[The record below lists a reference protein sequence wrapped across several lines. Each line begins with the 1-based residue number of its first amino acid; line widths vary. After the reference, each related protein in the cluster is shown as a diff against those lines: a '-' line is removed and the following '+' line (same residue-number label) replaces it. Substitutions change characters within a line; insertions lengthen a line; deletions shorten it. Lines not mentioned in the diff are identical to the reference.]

1 MLISAE
7 PGIGKSRLAEAF
19 RLSLEGEPH
28 TRLRYFCS
36 PHHQDS
42 ALFPFIGQLERA
54 ARFERE
60 DTPEARLEKLQ
71 ALVAANSPAEGD
83 LQLFVEMLSVPLGD
97 RYPPLNLTPQRK
109 KEKTFEALLRQL
121 AGLTRRQPILMI
133 FEDLHWADPSSR
145 ELLDI
150 AVEEIARLPVLLVAT
165 FRPEFQPPWIGQ
177 SHVTALSL
185 RRLARDESEE
195 LVSGL
200 VGYSAALPSELLDEI
215 IERTDGVPLFLEELT
230 KAVLEAKGSGVN
242 IAASVPA
249 AALAVPATL
258 HASLMARLDRLG
270 PTAKEIA
277 QVGAAIGREFSYEL
291 LAVIA
296 RRTEAVLRGA
306 MGRLVDA
313 GLVSQRGV
321 PPQATFL
328 FKHALVQ
335 DAAHSTLLRGPRREL
350 HKQIAEALEAHFP
363 ELMDTQPEVFAQ
375 HYPEAGLVEKSV
387 SYWGK
392 AGHRS
397 AARSA
402 MAEATAQ
409 FRKGLDH
416 LALLS
421 DTPERQ
427 RRELELHSA
436 LGAVLMPVKGQRS
449 GNGPSLCPRI

>member
-1 MLISAE
+1 VLISAE

-230 KAVLEAKGSGVN
+230 KAVLR
-242 IAASVPA
+242 ASAISRRVVSPE
-249 AALAVPATL
+249 TW
-258 HASLMARLDRLG
+258 MAR
-270 PTAKEIA
+270 T
-277 QVGAAIGREFSYEL
+277 IGRT
-291 LAVIA
+291 LAA
-296 RRTEAVLRGA
+296 
-306 MGRLVDA
+306 
-313 GLVSQRGV
+313 
-321 PPQATFL
+321 
-328 FKHALVQ
+328 
-335 DAAHSTLLRGPRREL
+335 
-350 HKQIAEALEAHFP
+350 
-363 ELMDTQPEVFAQ
+363 
-375 HYPEAGLVEKSV
+375 
-387 SYWGK
+387 
-392 AGHRS
+392 
-397 AARSA
+397 
-402 MAEATAQ
+402 
-409 FRKGLDH
+409 
-416 LALLS
+416 
-421 DTPERQ
+421 
-427 RRELELHSA
+427 
-436 LGAVLMPVKGQRS
+436 
-449 GNGPSLCPRI
+449 N